1 MTDPC
6 VFCEIVAKRSPAKI
20 LATNYNYD
28 SLVIVPLNPVVK
40 GHVIVIPRSHV
51 ENAICGPEIA
61 GEVMEAAVSFVEGRN
76 NYNTFYKSVNFITS
90 VGIPATQS
98 INHLHIH
105 IVPRQIGDGL
115 MLPWTN
121 QKV

>member
-1 MTDPC
+1 MNSPC
-6 VFCEIVAKRSPAKI
+6 VFCEIVVGRSNAEI
-20 LATNYNYD
+20 LAYMRD
-28 SLVIVPLNPVVK
+28 SVVLVPLNPVVD
-40 GHVIVIPRSHV
+40 GHVIVISKLHCADAFYIPSKFGITAEDAASWAKHQSDPR
-51 ENAICGPEIA
+51 
-61 GEVMEAAVSFVEGRN
+61 
-76 NYNTFYKSVNFITS
+76 YKSVNFITS

-105 IVPRQIGDGL
+105 IVPRQTGDGL

>member
-1 MTDPC
+1 MTNPC
-6 VFCEIVAKRSPAKI
+6 VFCEIVAERSPAKV
-20 LATNYNYD
+20 LTNWLY
-28 SLVIVPLNPVVK
+28 SHIIVPLNPVVD
-40 GHVIVIPRSHV
+40 GHVI
-51 ENAICGPEIA
+51 AISNRHLIDAMDITMITGM
-61 GEVMEAAVSFVEGRN
+61 VMDEAAAWARQQALTNPKYV
-76 NYNTFYKSVNFITS
+76 SVNFITS

-105 IVPRQIGDGL
+105 IVPRAIGDGL